1 MRGAKIDKISLGE
14 DWGPFSA
21 PGGRSRQSK
30 TGILQET
37 SVRTLSVEP
46 KLGKLLK
53 QPKSDPKLPKPLKL
67 PRALL
72 GIYNYP
78 RRGILNPK
86 LKTKINDYAIIVALN
101 VF

>member
-37 SVRTLSVEP
+37 AVRTLWDYS
-46 KLGKLLK
+46 KLWNLLGL
-53 QPKSDPKLPKPLKL
+53 PKSDPKLPKPLKL
-67 PRALL
+67 P
-72 GIYNYP
+72 
-78 RRGILNPK
+78 
-86 LKTKINDYAIIVALN
+86 T
-101 VF
+101 

>member
-37 SVRTLSVEP
+37 AVRTLWDYS
-46 KLGKLLK
+46 KLWNLLGI
-53 QPKSDPKLPKPLKL
+53 PKSDPKLPKPLKL
-67 PRALL
+67 P
-72 GIYNYP
+72 
-78 RRGILNPK
+78 
-86 LKTKINDYAIIVALN
+86 T
-101 VF
+101 

>member
-37 SVRTLSVEP
+37 AVRTLSVEP

-78 RRGILNPK
+78 R
-86 LKTKINDYAIIVALN
+86 KIVD
-101 VF
+101 

>member
-37 SVRTLSVEP
+37 AVRTLWDYSQALKP
-46 KLGKLLK
+46 PHLGQK
-53 QPKSDPKLPKPLKL
+53 
-67 PRALL
+67 
-72 GIYNYP
+72 
-78 RRGILNPK
+78 
-86 LKTKINDYAIIVALN
+86 
-101 VF
+101 